1 MEQQIK
7 FISLGNLK
15 LDKLNPRLPTSLH
28 HADENKIINW
38 MLADASIIE
47 LMLAIGENDFFI
59 GDALLVIE
67 KDNDYIVV
75 EGNRRLSALKL
86 LNNPQLANIH
96 QKKIQRVL
104 EITKYRPKNIPCIVF
119 NKREEILNY
128 LGYRHVTGIKSWGIL
143 AKARYLYNLIK
154 DKDYNLTEVSRE
166 LAKQIGSRSDYVR
179 RMIIS
184 YEIFEV
190 IKDNLF
196 YKIANLNEDNFYFNY
211 IVDSLR
217 YENIRKF
224 LRIELNN
231 DDWKAILNYKNLE
244 VLIKL
249 FFEKNSENKSRV
261 LGNSDNLKKLDKILS
276 NKEVMEKFLNGL
288 SLNDAFLLIEVDASS
303 FTFELDTSLKH
314 LKLAHSYIHK
324 IIQHNENDIDILKEI
339 VSLCKILKNDIESKG
354 DEWSL

>member
-1 MEQQIK
+1 LTQQIK
-7 FISLGNLK
+7 FISLDKLK

-28 HADENKIINW
+28 NADENKIINW

-59 GDALLVIE
+59 GEALLVIE

-75 EGNRRLSALKL
+75 EGNRRLTALKL
-86 LNNPQLANIH
+86 LNNPELANIH
-96 QKKIQRVL
+96 RKKIQRVL
-104 EITKYRPKNIPCIVF
+104 ELTKYRPKSIPCIVF

-196 YKIANLNEDNFYFNY
+196 YKIPNLNEDSFYFNY

-224 LRIELNN
+224 LGIELNN
-231 DDWKAILNYKNLE
+231 DNWKANLNYKNLE

-249 FFEKNSENKSRV
+249 FFEKNAENKSRV
-261 LGNSDNLKKLDKILS
+261 LGNSDNLSKLDKIFS
-276 NKEVMEKFLNGL
+276 NKEITEKFLNGL
-288 SLNDAFLLIEVDASS
+288 SLNDAFSLIEIDAST
-303 FTFELDTSLKH
+303 FTLELDTSLKH

-324 IIQHNENDIDILKEI
+324 IIKHNENDIDILKEI

>member
-1 MEQQIK
+1 MAQQIK
-7 FISLGNLK
+7 FISLDKLK

-28 HADENKIINW
+28 NADENKIINW

-59 GDALLVIE
+59 GEALLVIE
-67 KDNDYIVV
+67 KNNDYIVV
-75 EGNRRLSALKL
+75 EGNRRLTALKL
-86 LNNPQLANIH
+86 LNNPELANIH

-104 EITKYRPKNIPCIVF
+104 EITKYRPNNIPCIVF

-196 YKIANLNEDNFYFNY
+196 YKIPNLNEDSFYFNY

-224 LRIELNN
+224 LGIELNN
-231 DDWKAILNYKNLE
+231 DDWKANLNYKNLE
-244 VLIKL
+244 ILIKL
-249 FFEKNSENKSRV
+249 FFEKNTENKSRI
-261 LGNSDNLKKLDKILS
+261 LGNSDNLKKLDKIFS
-276 NKEVMEKFLNGL
+276 NKEVTEKFLNGL
-288 SLNDAFLLIEVDASS
+288 SLNDAFSLIEVDAST

-324 IIQHNENDIDILKEI
+324 IVKHNDNDIDILKEI

-354 DEWSL
+354 DGWSL